1 MTQLNN
7 RVVLCDTHAH
17 LHAGCDI
24 PLSWNAAYRNLSRFS
39 AGKDFSAVVFLA
51 DMEGQSFFEDLHASI
66 GSQIGS
72 TWSVSATEEAVS
84 VKLTRDDG
92 ASIYVVA
99 GAQVVSL
106 ERVEVLMLGT
116 RTRLRDGVSL
126 SDVLQ
131 GSGDRKGWTVLPWGV
146 GKWIGKRGALVASAF
161 GASPGSAGVW
171 ACDNGNRPWFWPE
184 PELIGRQRKLGVP
197 VFRGTDPLRIP
208 GDTLRIGSFGNRIVC
223 DFDPER
229 PFGSVDKAIRSGAFE
244 MGATGSCQGLVRFVA
259 NQIRLR
265 LS

>member
-1 MTQLNN
+1 MMAANSRL
-7 RVVLCDTHAH
+7 VLCDTHAH
-17 LHAGCDI
+17 LHAGCDVSA
-24 PLSWNAAYRNLSRFS
+24 SWDAAYRNLCRFA
-39 AGKDFSAVVFLA
+39 AGQDFSALVFLA
-51 DMEGQSFFEDLHASI
+51 DMAGQSFFDDLHASTGTRL
-66 GSQIGS
+66 GSAW
-72 TWSVSATEEAVS
+72 TVSETQEAVS
-84 VKLTRDDG
+84 VNLTRDDG
-92 ASIYVVA
+92 ACIHVIA
-99 GAQVVSL
+99 GSQVVSR
-106 ERVEVLMLGT
+106 ERIEVLLLGT
-116 RTRLRDGVSL
+116 RTRIGDGL
-126 SDVLQ
+126 PLDAVLQ
-131 GSGDRKGWTVLPWGV
+131 CASEREGWTVLPWGV

-161 GASPGSAGVW
+161 GARPGSAGVW

>member
-1 MTQLNN
+1 MTQVSD

-17 LHAGCDI
+17 LHADCDI

-66 GSQIGS
+66 GSKIGS
-72 TWSVSATEEAVS
+72 TWSVSATDEAVS

-92 ASIYVVA
+92 ACIYVVA

-106 ERVEVLMLGT
+106 ERVEVLLLGT
-116 RTRLRDGVSL
+116 RTRLRDGLSL
-126 SDVLQ
+126 IDVLQ
-131 GSGDRKGWTVLPWGV
+131 GSGDRTGWTVLPWGV
-146 GKWIGKRGALVASAF
+146 GKWIGKRGAMVASAF
-161 GASPGSAGVW
+161 GACPGSAGVW
-171 ACDNGNRPWFWPE
+171 TGDNGNRPWFWPE
-184 PELIGRQRKLGVP
+184 PELFGRQRKLGMP

-208 GDTLRIGSFGNRIVC
+208 GDTLRIGSFGNRLVC
-223 DFDPER
+223 DFDPDR
-229 PFGSVDKAIRSGAFE
+229 PFASLNAAIRSGDAEIGDFGSP
-244 MGATGSCQGLVRFVA
+244 MGMVRFVA

-265 LS
+265 CY